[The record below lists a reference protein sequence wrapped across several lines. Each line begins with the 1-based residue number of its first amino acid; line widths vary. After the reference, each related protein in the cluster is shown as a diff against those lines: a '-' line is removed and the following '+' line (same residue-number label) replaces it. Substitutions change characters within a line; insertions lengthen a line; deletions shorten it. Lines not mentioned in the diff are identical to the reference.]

1 MKKFYLLIVLFQ
13 ITILA
18 QGQEQKGKIV
28 VDHLYSPALENDVGE
43 NPTRRVTI
51 YLPPGYEES
60 NIKYPVLYYLHAGT
74 RNDSLTIAEDHLD
87 KLLDKAIASG
97 KIKPVIVVISDQYTL
112 YRIGM
117 YTNSSLTGNWSDFT
131 SMDLVA
137 YVDQNYRSIKDKD
150 SRGIAGHSGGGH
162 GAVKLGMLFPD
173 VFSCVYALSPAGLV
187 LGGEWGPK
195 SSWYQQAQQ
204 IKTREALINGP
215 NNFGANVVIAIGR
228 EYSPNPNK
236 PPFYTDL
243 PFTYI
248 GDSLIINH
256 KILELWKKNTPIDM
270 VDDYLDNLKQ
280 LKALK
285 LDWGRN
291 DPFENVL
298 LAKKFSEK
306 LEDLGINHYAEEYIG
321 DHGNKLYTDDGRV
334 LNDLLPFFNTY
345 LKFE

>member
-1 MKKFYLLIVLFQ
+1 MKKFYLLIILFQ
-13 ITILA
+13 IAILA
-18 QGQEQKGKIV
+18 NGQEQKGEIV
-28 VDHLYSPALENDVGE
+28 VNHLYSPALENDVGE
-43 NPTRRVTI
+43 NPTRRITI

-60 NIKYPVLYYLHAGT
+60 NLNYPVIYYLHGFT
-74 RNDSLTIAEDHLD
+74 RNDSLTIAVDHLD
-87 KLLDKAIASG
+87 NLIDKAIATG

-112 YRIGM
+112 YRGGM
-117 YTNSSLTGNWSDFT
+117 YTNSSLIGNWSDFT
-131 SMDLVA
+131 SKDLVA
-137 YVDQNYRSIKDKD
+137 YVDQNYRSIKNKD

-195 SSWYQQAQQ
+195 SSWFRRAQQ
-204 IKTREALINGP
+204 IKTRDELIKGWNEI
-215 NNFGANVVIAIGR
+215 GANIVIAIGR
-228 EYSPNPNK
+228 EYSPNPSK
-236 PPFYTDL
+236 PPFYADL
-243 PFTYI
+243 PFTYK
-248 GDSLIINH
+248 GDSLIVNH

-291 DPFENVL
+291 EQFQNVS
-298 LAKKFSEK
+298 LAKQFSKK

-321 DHGNKLYTDDGRV
+321 THGNKIYTDDGRI
-334 LNDLLPFFNTY
+334 LNDMLPFFNTY
-345 LKFE
+345 LEFE

>member
-1 MKKFYLLIVLFQ
+1 MEKIYLLIVLFQ
-13 ITILA
+13 VAILTH
-18 QGQEQKGKIV
+18 GQEQNGKIV

-51 YLPPGYEES
+51 YLPPGYKES
-60 NIKYPVLYYLHAGT
+60 NLNYPVLYYLHGFT
-74 RNDSLTIAEDHLD
+74 GNDSLTIAVNHFD
-87 KLLDKAIASG
+87 KLLDKAIATG

-195 SSWYQQAQQ
+195 SSWYKRAQQ

>member
-1 MKKFYLLIVLFQ
+1 MKNLLLLLLFAQ
-13 ITILA
+13 IA
-18 QGQEQKGKIV
+18 YFGQGQHPAGKVV
-28 VDHLYSPALENDVGE
+28 VDHLYSPSLENNVGE

-51 YLPPGYEES
+51 YLPPGYEQS
-60 NIKYPVLYYLHAGT
+60 NLKYPVLYYLHGGA
-74 RNDSLTIAEDHLD
+74 RNDSLTIAVDHLD

-131 SMDLVA
+131 SKDLVA
-137 YVDQNYRSIKDKD
+137 YVDKNYRSIKDKD
-150 SRGIAGHSGGGH
+150 SRGIAGHSSGGH

-195 SSWYQQAQQ
+195 SSWFRRAQQ
-204 IKTREALINGP
+204 IKTRDELITGWKEI
-215 NNFGANVVIAIGR
+215 GANIVIAIGR

-256 KILELWKKNTPIDM
+256 KTLELWKKNTPIDM

-291 DPFENVL
+291 DEFQNVS
-298 LAKKFSEK
+298 LAKQFSKK

-321 DHGNKLYTDDGRV
+321 THSNKLWTDDGRA
-334 LNDLLPFFNTY
+334 LNDMLPFFNTY
-345 LKFE
+345 LNFE